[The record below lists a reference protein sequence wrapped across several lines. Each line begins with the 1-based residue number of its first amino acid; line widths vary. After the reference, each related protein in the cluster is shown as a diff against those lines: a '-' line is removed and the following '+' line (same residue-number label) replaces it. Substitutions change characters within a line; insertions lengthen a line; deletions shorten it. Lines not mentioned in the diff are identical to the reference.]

1 MVRGT
6 YAEFLTENVW
16 GADVCPTGI
25 SGKSRL
31 AGAYDITGPVPV
43 PLSATVCGEPVASS
57 GKVRAADSAPASFG
71 ANTTPSVHVAPE
83 KTAWYSPPERKLL
96 TSQESARPT
105 LPPQ

>member
-43 PLSATVCGEPVASS
+43 PLSATVCGEPGASS
-57 GKVRAADSAPASFG
+57 GKVRAADSAPASF
-71 ANTTPSVHVAPE
+71 AAKTTPSLHG
-83 KTAWYSPPERKLL
+83 SPPN
-96 TSQESARPT
+96 TPPT
-105 LPPQ
+105 PPPQSKILQSNGSA